1 MPFIHTLFNR
11 LFMIGS
17 ERELFALITAAP
29 QDPAG
34 FREACAR
41 IDDWERLVECACEQ
55 GVAGVIHSEAQKAG
69 VVIPADVARKLERR
83 VGIGW
88 LHQAWLRAT
97 LADVLRAFAARGT
110 RVACLKGPALAD
122 RLYADPGLRPSAD
135 LDLLIADADFTAAI
149 ETLSALGWH
158 AEGGHPDRFHRW
170 DRHDV
175 ELVRSN
181 APAVELHFRAMCGFG
196 TVVPSEDL
204 LARARSHRLDG
215 IDTLVLSPEDEV
227 IYLALHAA
235 WHLLERLGWLYDIKL
250 LVLGRS
256 ELNWETVRS
265 RARDFRVEMAL
276 AFVLGRVRELGAPV
290 PELRRQPTRARAW
303 ATERVRRFVLGTP
316 TPPFFL
322 TGFQTLLCDSAP
334 AAATFL
340 AQGLVRMARVRAEKY
355 LPWIGP
361 QGTP

>member
-1 MPFIHTLFNR
+1 MT
-11 LFMIGS
+11 GS
-17 ERELFALITAAP
+17 ERELFSLITAAP
-29 QDPAG
+29 QDTVA
-34 FREACAR
+34 FRETCAR
-41 IDDWERLVECACEQ
+41 VEDWEKLVECAGEE
-55 GVAGVIHSEAQKAG
+55 GVAGVVHSEAQKAG

-83 VGIGW
+83 LAVQS
-88 LHQAWLRAT
+88 LHQTWLRRT
-97 LADVLRAFAARGT
+97 LAEVLRAFAARGI

-122 RLYADPGLRPSAD
+122 RLYEDPALRPSTD

-149 ETLSALGWH
+149 EVLSALGWH
-158 AEGGHPDRFHRW
+158 AEGGRPDLFHRW

-175 ELVRSN
+175 ELVRKN
-181 APAVELHFRAMCGFG
+181 APTVELHFRAMNGFG

-204 LARARSHRLDG
+204 LARACAHRLDG
-215 IDTLVLSPEDEV
+215 IDTLVLAPEDEV

-235 WHLLERLGWLYDIKL
+235 WHLLGRLAWLYDIKL
-250 LVLGRS
+250 LVLGRT
-256 ELNWETVRS
+256 ELNWDTVRS
-265 RARDFRVEMAL
+265 RARDFRVETAL
-276 AFVLGRVRELGAPV
+276 AFALGRVRELGAPV

-340 AQGLVRMARVRAEKY
+340 AQGLVRMARVRAGRKRE
-355 LPWIGP
+355 
-361 QGTP
+361 